1 MVLTSQLFGQRIS
14 FIDKDKSNEF
24 LFNENDP
31 VSLVSIAKQFAI
43 RKATGYDFRH
53 NAEYE
58 YVGPELISFF
68 SEKNL
73 LDSLQVTMGDISF
86 EALISKLT
94 GEDSVLFDSTIE
106 SLETVIAEFQYKH
119 YYDLNAVNRII
130 VFEDEVKNLVTGE
143 IKFEINRIGFAKK
156 YKETGER
163 YFITFAVNFK
173 DLMVANDVSVRIPI
187 PFEITKKLTDKG
199 NSKSLISQLKQIQFS
214 RFFADSINNKPN
226 YYGYYGGY
234 YFGFDAVEF
243 PGTDNLINYYDGDAD
258 IEYYYYENKAHKDWT
273 VELPKELLK
282 REIKYL
288 KGKYSRFQVIPS
300 LMNGEDSI
308 VVDPLT
314 GLQTVITQKVT
325 DSSTYWIDLDIS
337 SILFN
342 YTIGFRDSTGKGNG
356 VISPVP
362 SGIKFYSELAPGLRY
377 HFKAS
382 NFGEDLV
389 NSSNINL
396 INSVFPYRNSSEF
409 PSVKFFD
416 EYQRN
421 KHTHVAA
428 NKKGRKYIKKNF
440 YVNEYFKGNDPFFGQ
455 FFAEQ
460 KRK

>member
-14 FIDKDKSNEF
+14 FIDKNKSNEF
-24 LFNENDP
+24 LFDENDP
-31 VSLVSIAKQFAI
+31 ISLVSIAKQFAI

-53 NAEYE
+53 TAEYE

-73 LDSLQVTMGDISF
+73 LDSLQVTMGDIIF

-226 YYGYYGGY
+226 YYG
-234 YFGFDAVEF
+234 FEDFDAVEF
-243 PGTDNLINYYDGDAD
+243 PNPSHMNLLFDMDS
-258 IEYYYYENKAHKDWT
+258 EWTYYENEASKDWP
-273 VELPKELLK
+273 VELPKELHK

-300 LMNGEDSI
+300 LVNGEDSI
-308 VVDPLT
+308 IVDPLT
-314 GLQTVITQKVT
+314 GIETVITQKVT

-362 SGIKFYSELAPGLRY
+362 SGLKFYSELAPGLRY

-382 NFGEDLV
+382 NLGEDLV

-421 KHTHVAA
+421 KHIYFVV
-428 NKKGRKYIKKNF
+428 NKKGRKYIDKNF
-440 YVNEYFKGNDPFFGQ
+440 YVNEYFKGNDPFFGE
-455 FFAEQ
+455 FF
-460 KRK
+460 K